1 MFVVDTKVRE
11 GNDNSLS
18 VVFLIIKKY
27 FFFLKILIPTFA
39 LKEKCINKKIAII
52 RIMKKYILPV
62 ITAFLLV
69 SCNKIEEKIDQTVQ
83 KTTETVQQKTQ
94 QVVEETVKK
103 TVNESINSLTNSEDV
118 KFNSVFPST
127 GVSIVSEE
135 KGKKINIPG
144 RPEGYI
150 FKYKADIAVL
160 LPFLESQPTS
170 DESKSDKTARK
181 IDGQNFI
188 DKISFISK
196 FLPDN
201 TFDTKILEDIK
212 SDKNIQYYK
221 LKRFP
226 TSSTIIYNPK
236 NQTIIQY
243 VEVNK

>member
-1 MFVVDTKVRE
+1 M
-11 GNDNSLS
+11 
-18 VVFLIIKKY
+18 
-27 FFFLKILIPTFA
+27 IPTFA
-39 LKEKCINKKIAII
+39 LEEKYINKEIAII

-103 TVNESINSLTNSEDV
+103 TVNESINSITNSEDV
-118 KFNSVFPST
+118 KFNTVFP
-127 GVSIVSEE
+127 GNGASIVSEE
-135 KGKKINIPG
+135 KGKKIRIPG
-144 RPEGYI
+144 RPQGYI
-150 FKYKADIAVL
+150 LKYKADIAVL
-160 LPFLESQPTS
+160 LPFLEGQPTS
-170 DESKSDKTARK
+170 DENKSDKTARK
-181 IDGQNFI
+181 IDGQNII

-201 TFDTKILEDIK
+201 TFDTKVLEDLK

-226 TSSTIIYNPK
+226 NSSTIIYNPK